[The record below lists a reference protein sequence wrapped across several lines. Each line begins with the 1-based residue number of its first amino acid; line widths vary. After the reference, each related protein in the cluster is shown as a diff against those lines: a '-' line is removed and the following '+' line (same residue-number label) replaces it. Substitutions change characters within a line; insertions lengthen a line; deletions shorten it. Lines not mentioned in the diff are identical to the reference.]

1 MEFDLIKWDEIAYQI
16 AINTDIKQLSAM
28 RNKLTAY
35 KELAKQTEQSLETQ
49 NKIAEYRLR
58 VDRKLGEWSSGLE
71 KLPGQRTD
79 LTSNIKLEVAKS
91 EILKEIGIAPQ
102 EMNRKETIASV
113 PEEDFEEHVA
123 KIKADK
129 KELTS
134 ISVHRLAKRKE
145 QEDYFK
151 TLEDYNRSFDGK
163 YDVII
168 IDPPWDMKKIDMEV
182 TPNQTGFDYPT
193 MTEEE
198 LSEMEL
204 PIADDCHVFV
214 WTTQKFLPTA
224 FRLVEIWGLKYTI
237 LFVWHKNGGFQP
249 FSLPQFNCEFILYAR
264 KGNPKFVDTKSFPTC
279 FNADRTGHSRKPKEF
294 YDTIRRVT
302 AGRRIDI
309 FGRRNMEG
317 FDSWGNESGD

>member
-1 MEFDLIKWDEIAYQI
+1 
-16 AINTDIKQLSAM
+16 
-28 RNKLTAY
+28 
-35 KELAKQTEQSLETQ
+35 
-49 NKIAEYRLR
+49 
-58 VDRKLGEWSSGLE
+58 
-71 KLPGQRTD
+71 LPGQRTD
-79 LTSNIKLEVAKS
+79 LTSNLMLEVAKS

-151 TLEDYNRSFDGK
+151 TLEDYSRPFDGK

-168 IDPPWDMKKIDMEV
+168 IDPPWDMKKIDRDKSPED
-182 TPNQTGFDYPT
+182 TGFDYLT

-198 LSEMEL
+198 LSEMKL
-204 PIADDCHVFV
+204 PVADDCHVFV

-237 LFVWHKNGGFQP
+237 LFVWHKKGGFQP
-249 FSLPQFNCEFILYAR
+249 FGLPQYNCEFILYAR
-264 KGNPKFVDTKSFPTC
+264 KGNPKFVELKSFFTC
-279 FNADRTGHSRKPKEF
+279 FNADRTGHSKKPEEF

-309 FGRRNMEG
+309 FGRRNIEG